1 MNKEITENIF
11 ENKSLQLFEYNKF
24 FLSFKKMYDEN
35 MLPKKILLS
44 GLSGL
49 GKSTFALH
57 FINYVLSINEKNN
70 YDEKNFK
77 INILSNV
84 CQLISQ
90 NIHPNF
96 YYIKTLNNKRNINI
110 EQSRNLI
117 SFLNKTSLNKNKRF
131 VVIDG
136 VENLNDSSA
145 NSLLKTLE
153 EPNENIFFIF
163 IYNSSKNIK
172 NTIKSRCTEF
182 KISFTKKEKEIVLNK
197 ILEIKDLTL
206 DIDLINE
213 IKSYYDS
220 PGLLLNYMELLKNLK
235 LDNNN
240 KYDLKEILIK
250 IFNPNNSENKKI
262 NYESVQ
268 SLVELFFH
276 KKLLNSENKSR
287 IYFYYSKTVKLL
299 DDYKKFNLDFDNISH
314 QIEKNIS
321 YA

>member
-1 MNKEITENIF
+1 MNKEIIDNIF
-11 ENKSLQLFEYNKF
+11 ENKSLELFQYEKF
-24 FLSFKKMYDEN
+24 FSLFKTMYHEN
-35 MLPKKILLS
+35 ILPKKILLS

-49 GKSTFALH
+49 GKTTFALH
-57 FINYVLSINEKNN
+57 FINYVFSINEKTN

-77 INILSNV
+77 INILSNA

-96 YYIKTLNNKRNINI
+96 YYIKTLNEKKNINI

-131 VVIDG
+131 VMIDG
-136 VENLNDSSA
+136 AEDLNDSSA

-153 EPNENIFFIF
+153 EPSENVFFIF
-163 IYNSSKNIK
+163 IYDSSKNIK

-182 KISFTKKEKEIVLNK
+182 KISFSKKEKEIILNK
-197 ILEIKDLTL
+197 ILEIQDLKL

-220 PGLLLNYMELLKNLK
+220 PGLLLSYIELFKNLK
-235 LDNNN
+235 LDNDS
-240 KYDLKEILIK
+240 YDLKEILK
-250 IFNPNNSENKKI
+250 EIFNLSNNENKKI
-262 NYESVQ
+262 NYETVQ
-268 SLVELFFH
+268 YLIELFFH
-276 KKLLNSENKSR
+276 RKLLNSENKGR

-299 DDYKKFNLDFDNISH
+299 DDCKKFNLDFDNISH
-314 QIEKNIS
+314 QIEKNIL